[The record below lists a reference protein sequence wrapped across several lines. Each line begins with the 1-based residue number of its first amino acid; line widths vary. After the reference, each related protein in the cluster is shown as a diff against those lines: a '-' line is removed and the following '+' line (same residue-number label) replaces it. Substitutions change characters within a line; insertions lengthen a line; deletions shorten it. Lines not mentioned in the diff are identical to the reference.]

1 MLIGNNS
8 VVSIHYTLTNDSG
21 EVVDQSQ
28 QDQPLTYLH
37 GASNIIPGLEKELAG
52 KVAGDNFKTSVNP
65 EEGYGPRHEEM
76 VQQVPRESF
85 PADMDIQ
92 AGMQFNAESPNG
104 PVTVV
109 VTAVADDK
117 ITVDGNHPLAGQ
129 TLHFEGKIEAVRDA
143 TAEEVE
149 HGHVH

>member
-92 AGMQFNAESPNG
+92 TGMQFNAESPNG